1 MKRKRKIKKK
11 FIIFSIIGLI
21 VIIGIVILAIFL
33 LNKNSFS
40 VKLVKDLDIEINTE
54 VKVSSLIDNIDN
66 GELVDDITIDT
77 SKLGK
82 KDVKIKID
90 VDDKEEDYSFKVNIV
105 DTIAPE
111 LTFNEEVYTSV
122 GSDID
127 LVDNVTVS
135 DNSKEE
141 IEVTVLGDYD
151 VNTIGEYELSYV
163 AKDSS
168 GNETKKEFTLVV
180 EDNVERT
187 SKGYVIENRDGVTY
201 IDGLLVVN
209 KTYSLPSWYGD
220 GLTSETQSAFNE
232 MEADASALG
241 LNIYISSGY
250 RSYSTQDT
258 IYNNYVAVDGQAE
271 ADTYSARAGYSEH
284 QTGLAFD
291 LNSID
296 DSFTYT
302 DEGKWVNANCYKYGF
317 IIRYPKGKDD
327 ITGYMHESWHLRY
340 VGEELATKLYND
352 GDWITLEEYFGI
364 TSKYQ

>member
-1 MKRKRKIKKK
+1 MKRKRRIKKK

-21 VIIGIVILAIFL
+21 IILGIIILVMFL
-33 LNKNSFS
+33 FNKKDFKVTLSD
-40 VKLVKDLDIEINTE
+40 DLDIEINSL
-54 VKVSSLIDNIDN
+54 VKVSSLIDEIDN
-66 GELVDDITIDT
+66 GKLVDDIDIDT
-77 SKLGK
+77 SKLGE
-82 KDVKIKID
+82 KDISIKID
-90 VDDKEEDYSFKVNIV
+90 VDGKKEDYKFKVNIV

-111 LTFNEEVYTSV
+111 LTFNEEVYTTV
-122 GSDID
+122 GDDID
-127 LVDNVTVS
+127 LLSNVEVT
-135 DNSKEE
+135 DNSKED
-141 IEVTVLGDYD
+141 IDVTLDGDYD
-151 VNTIGEYELSYV
+151 INTVGEYNLFYI

-187 SKGYVIENRDGVTY
+187 SKGFVIENRDGVTY

-232 MEADASALG
+232 MEADAKALG

-258 IYNNYVAVDGQAE
+258 IYNNYVKVDGQKE
-271 ADTYSARAGYSEH
+271 ADTYSARAGHSEH

-340 VGEELATKLYND
+340 VGEELASKLYNN

-364 TSKYQ
+364 TSEY

>member
-1 MKRKRKIKKK
+1 MKRRKKIKKK
-11 FIIFSIIGLI
+11 FIIFGIIGLI
-21 VIIGIVILAIFL
+21 VIIGIAILAIFL

-90 VDDKEEDYSFKVNIV
+90 VDGKEEDYSFKVNIV

-250 RSYSTQDT
+250 RSYSTQNT
-258 IYNNYVAVDGQAE
+258 IYNNYVTVDGQAE
-271 ADTYSARAGYSEH
+271 DDTYSARAGYSEH
-284 QTGLAFD
+284 KTGLA
-291 LNSID
+291 ID
-296 DSFTYT
+296 
-302 DEGKWVNANCYKYGF
+302 
-317 IIRYPKGKDD
+317 
-327 ITGYMHESWHLRY
+327 
-340 VGEELATKLYND
+340 
-352 GDWITLEEYFGI
+352 
-364 TSKYQ
+364 